1 MKINFTYM
9 FLVFILVLLVVIS
22 MTRSCVSVKPYDE
35 STIFTQDYPYEGMT
49 PGMTPS
55 TDNMMDTI
63 MSDIKPSVK
72 KASSPSPSPTSSS
85 PSSPQS
91 PTDPSVPS
99 VPTEAFTSLLSSDYG
114 KEEKL
119 DIFSGTQGSLEC
131 SAKSFNLTNS
141 KGGLCLDEKQ
151 TKMLLTRGGNAT
163 GGGFQIGN

>member
-1 MKINFTYM
+1 M

-35 STIFTQDYPYEGMT
+35 STIFSQDYPYEGMT

-55 TDNMMDTI
+55 TDAKDDMMDTI
-63 MSDIKPSVK
+63 MSDIKSSVK
-72 KASSPSPSPTSSS
+72 KASTPSPSSS
-85 PSSPQS
+85 PSSSQS
-91 PTDPSVPS
+91 SSVPS

-163 GGGFQIGN
+163 GGGF

>member
-1 MKINFTYM
+1 MNVYTNIHKMKINFTYM

-35 STIFTQDYPYEGMT
+35 STIFSQDYPYEGMT

-55 TDNMMDTI
+55 TDTKDNMMDTI
-63 MSDIKPSVK
+63 MSDIEQSVKGK
-72 KASSPSPSPTSSS
+72 KASSPSPSPSQS
-85 PSSPQS
+85 PS
-91 PTDPSVPS
+91 DPS

-119 DIFSGTQGSLEC
+119 DIFSGTRGSLEC

-151 TKMLLTRGGNAT
+151 TRMLLTRGGNAT
-163 GGGFQIGN
+163 GGGF

>member
-35 STIFTQDYPYEGMT
+35 STIFSQDYPYEGMT

-55 TDNMMDTI
+55 TDTKDDMMDTI
-63 MSDIKPSVK
+63 MSDIKSSVK
-72 KASSPSPSPTSSS
+72 KASTPSPSSS
-85 PSSPQS
+85 PMSSQS
-91 PTDPSVPS
+91 SSVPS

-163 GGGFQIGN
+163 GGGF